1 MPPGASRATGES
13 TEKEIYGKDVF
24 NAIDQE
30 RLMDN
35 FFFAVVILVSRGIAK
50 KEGEAFICSTWNILF
65 CILGGLLK
73 VLSEHRKG

>member
-30 RLMDN
+30 RLMDI
-35 FFFAVVILVSRGIAK
+35 FF
-50 KEGEAFICSTWNILF
+50 
-65 CILGGLLK
+65 LL
-73 VLSEHRKG
+73 